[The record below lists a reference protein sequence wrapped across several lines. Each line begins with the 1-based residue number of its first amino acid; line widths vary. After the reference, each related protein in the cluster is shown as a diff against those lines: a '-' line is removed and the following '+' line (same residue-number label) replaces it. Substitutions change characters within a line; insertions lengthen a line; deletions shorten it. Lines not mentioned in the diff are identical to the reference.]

1 MTPGNIVLL
10 VVFVLLLVMYPILM
24 SRRNK
29 AAIQKQQELID
40 SLKPGTYV
48 LTYSGI
54 FGKIVEIVEKEVE
67 RYIVIETGEKKKSF
81 VTVSERAIQSIT
93 NNNPKVYDENGEV
106 VTAAAKEETQD
117 VEPQPE
123 DKDEK

>member
-1 MTPGNIVLL
+1 M
-10 VVFVLLLVMYPILM
+10 
-24 SRRNK
+24 
-29 AAIQKQQELID
+29 
-40 SLKPGTYV
+40 
-48 LTYSGI
+48 
-54 FGKIVEIVEKEVE
+54 
-67 RYIVIETGEKKKSF
+67 IETGEKKKSF